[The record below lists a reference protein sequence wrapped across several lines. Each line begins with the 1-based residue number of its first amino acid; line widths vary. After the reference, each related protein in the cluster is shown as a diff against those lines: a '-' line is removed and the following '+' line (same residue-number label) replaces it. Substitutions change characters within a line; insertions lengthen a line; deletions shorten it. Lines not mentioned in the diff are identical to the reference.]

1 MKMNKR
7 TAGLILAALFTAGS
21 ILTGCGKENKAP
33 QNQAVAVKTM
43 KVVKRDTPVATE
55 YAGQVSGFDEVKVQP
70 KVSGTVVEKFI
81 TGGQLVEEGQPLF
94 KIDQRQY
101 EAAMLSA
108 QAALAQSE
116 ATLGN
121 AMTDLKRFEELLK
134 ANAISEQTVTTQ
146 RSTVSQYE
154 ALVAANAALLQ
165 RAQDDF
171 DDTLVR
177 APMSGRIDVNDVA
190 VGTFAAAGQTT
201 LVTLGTIDP
210 VYVRFSI
217 SETEYLNF
225 QNLME
230 KYRQSGKSDFDGD
243 GDIKVNIVLSNGD
256 IYPHVGKIVQTD
268 RALSESTGTLAVKA
282 LFDNPKGVLLP
293 GMFARVRLGGQI
305 IKNALLVPER
315 AVQQLLDK
323 TFVNVVG
330 KDGKSDTRPVELG
343 AKIGSYFIVNKGI
356 NEDDTIIVEGLTR
369 LQGGM
374 EIKPTLVEGKDLGLV
389 LDAPASEQQRGK

>member
-1 MKMNKR
+1 MNKR